1 MGKCKKRCTEV
12 MRFLRKVKFTL
23 SEEKLKACELSAGAI
38 LPDSYFDGHRRRFA
52 NEEYKP
58 ID

>member
-1 MGKCKKRCTEV
+1 MQKRYTEV

-23 SEEKLKACELSAGAI
+23 AEEKLTACELSAGAI
-38 LPDSYFDGHRRRFA
+38 LPDSYSDGHRRRFA

>member
-1 MGKCKKRCTEV
+1 MQKRCTEV
-12 MRFLRKVKFTL
+12 MIFLGKVKFTL
-23 SEEKLKACELSAGAI
+23 AEEKLKDCELSAGAI
-38 LPDSYFDGHRRRFA
+38 LPDSYSDGHRRRFA

>member
-1 MGKCKKRCTEV
+1 MQKRCTEV

-23 SEEKLKACELSAGAI
+23 AEEKLKACELSAGAI

-52 NEEYKP
+52 NEECKP